1 MLFTMLTLI
10 LDMRK
15 RVLSDENYDAS
26 KASISAKLL
35 KETYYS
41 IMFEI
46 LISVVI
52 LIMCFVEIFSKEY
65 SFFSSIII
73 YYLTFTL
80 LMNLFMV
87 LKRIFNIIDYD
98 INLQDGNK

>member
-80 LMNLFMV
+80 PLNLNFSY
-87 LKRIFNIIDYD
+87 FNNYNIKHL
-98 INLQDGNK
+98 N